1 MASVA
6 GGDDEV
12 VSIRGKSFE
21 SFDALYGYVQSIVNQ
36 TSHNSVPKEDEFL
49 RYVLLQGGTKETQ
62 MVNGLRVKKSPID
75 KKMYIMGL
83 DRKGEAIGL
92 DIRKCIGVMRSMHE
106 RVVRGGTKR
115 PAMDDDGTK
124 LPSVC
129 KRPNLTGPVPP
140 TDEANFLLKPRFPH
154 VKSGQ
159 FLGRSKDMCALLSD
173 RGSVVG
179 RCFMSE
185 SIDTEEMAQEE
196 LEEEDDEDTFGY
208 KFRSSYMRHSMLC
221 VERHEPTPMEPGDFQ
236 KVSAGSPDTWF
247 CIRADIPTFL
257 FPTKQF
263 NNRQDVDLTQVDMT
277 AAGGMWDV
285 QLFPKKEGRTTKC
298 SIDFDRC
305 NVRFLLRD
313 DLMVFQ
319 LFKGAFAEAFPSGT
333 RSKMRE
339 MGDVLRK
346 CPSAGKWMV
355 VELAETLITGK
366 NWPFQDGLVAPFMEL
381 WEAMC
386 SHSIMIKAIVC
397 PTLMYLGNYLFP
409 CHFQGFLRE
418 MRLGQLKQL
427 ETTLRDDPWRLM
439 FPNTML
445 NISRSSRI
453 PTLSGFMMM
462 DVFPEHPMLT
472 GNVTTRM
479 LIGTKETV
487 DHIQKNIINRAHRNR
502 LPPKVRWKYK
512 GGDTCVK
519 ASELMADGIPEK
531 GIVHMCD
538 EGVIVLVDGDGTAQ
552 GDQTKILDSTWL
564 TYPKVMADETTVARS
579 LATLFEK
586 TSTVFY
592 KPHPTADIPMMG
604 TPDKDQKSVVE
615 GIAEHPLCMV
625 TGGGGT
631 GKTFS
636 TSWGLRMKG
645 VPIDH
650 ILLTGPTA
658 MSARVLGDN
667 FTRAYGTD
675 ISKCNYS
682 TMHSI
687 IMSWSHFKK
696 IKEEFNR
703 MLMGGGIGPE
713 KKSPTWRYEN
723 ITTWVL
729 DELSLASLNIFAHLF
744 RLLTSGSLLQQVIFM
759 GDTNQIPSIEAG
771 NVIKD
776 IMTKS
781 CALEPYVVTLHT
793 NHRAES
799 KTIASNAKK
808 VLESQFPEFNEENYI
823 QMRPEVKDDMSDS
836 EREKEIL
843 EGRKK
848 AVNHVF
854 FSRDPSISQ
863 VITVR
868 RDDVDAWNTLAVEH
882 YQKRVWRNGV
892 FMRGDKIFNTRN
904 RKIQWGT
911 KIQEKPVKYQKEVYV
926 ANGETF
932 FIEDIYDVSHDGARG
947 PSAKDTSSPLAFN
960 MRMVSLSYVYSKEP
974 PVDVPWFVFR
984 KHVKLAY
991 ARTVH
996 TFQGSEVDYVLFD
1009 QCERAQSR
1017 DMFYTATTRGKKG
1030 IVVLCSGGI
1039 VYRTIVHGHPY
1050 QRKSLLG
1057 SRIDKLFDEFTK

>member
-1 MASVA
+1 MASVP
-6 GGDDEV
+6 GDEV

-49 RYVLLQGGTKETQ
+49 RHVLLQGGTKESQ
-62 MVNGLRVKKSPID
+62 MVNGLCVKKSPID

-83 DRKGEAIGL
+83 DKKGEAVGL

-106 RVVRGGTKR
+106 RTQGGTKR
-115 PAMDDDGTK
+115 PAADDNDKK
-124 LPSVC
+124 LPSIC
-129 KRPNLTGPVPP
+129 KRPKLAGPVPP

-159 FLGRSKDMCALLSD
+159 FLGRSKVPCALLGD

-185 SIDTEEMAQEE
+185 NLNIEEMGQEE
-196 LEEEDDEDTFGY
+196 LVEDDDEDKSVY
-208 KFRSSYMRHSMLC
+208 KFRSPHMRHSMLC
-221 VERHEPTPMEPGDFQ
+221 VERHEPTPMEPADFQ
-236 KVSAGSPDTWF
+236 KISEKSPDRWF
-247 CIRADIPTFL
+247 FIRSDIPTFL

-263 NNRQDVDLTQVDMT
+263 ANRRDVDLTQVDMT
-277 AAGGMWDV
+277 AAGGVWNV
-285 QLFPKKEGRTTKC
+285 QLFPRKEGRSTGC
-298 SIDFDRC
+298 SVDFDRC
-305 NVRFLLRD
+305 NVRFLLRE

-319 LFKGAFAEAFPSGT
+319 LFGGAFAGAFPSDI
-333 RSKMRE
+333 RSRMQK
-339 MGDVLRK
+339 MGDALRG

-366 NWPFQDGLVAPFMEL
+366 NWPFQDSLVAPFMEL
-381 WEAMC
+381 WKTVC
-386 SHSIMIKAIVC
+386 SHSIMFKAIVC
-397 PTLMYLGNYLFP
+397 PTLLYLGNYLFP
-409 CHFQGFLRE
+409 HHFQGFLKE
-418 MRLGQLKQL
+418 MHSEQLKQL
-427 ETTLRDDPWRLM
+427 EMTLRGDPWRLM

-445 NISRSSRI
+445 HIVRSSGV

-462 DVFPEHPMLT
+462 DVFPEHPALT
-472 GNVTTRM
+472 TDAMTRV
-479 LIGTKETV
+479 LIGTKETL
-487 DHIQKNIINRAHRNR
+487 DHIQKNIINRTHRNR

-519 ASELMADGIPEK
+519 ASELTADGIPEK
-531 GIVHMCD
+531 GILRMC
-538 EGVIVLVDGDGTAQ
+538 EESVVILVDGDGTVQ
-552 GDQTKILDSTWL
+552 DDQTKVLDSTWV
-564 TYPKVMADETTVARS
+564 TYPKVMADETTVSKS
-579 LATLFEK
+579 LASLFEK
-586 TSTVFY
+586 TPTVVY
-592 KPHPTADIPMMG
+592 KPCTADVSSMMG
-604 TPDKDQKSVVE
+604 TPDEDQRRVVE
-615 GIAEHPLCMV
+615 AIAKYPLCMV

-650 ILLTGPTA
+650 VLLTGPTA

-667 FTRAYGTD
+667 FTKAYGTD
-675 ISKCNYS
+675 ISECNYS

-687 IMSWSHFKK
+687 IMSWGHFKK
-696 IKEEFNR
+696 IREQFDQ
-703 MLMGGGIGPE
+703 MLMAGGIGPE
-713 KKSPTWRYEN
+713 KKPPTWKYEE

-729 DELSLASLNIFAHLF
+729 DELSLASLNVFAHLF
-744 RLLTSGSLLQQVIFM
+744 RLLMKGSQLQQVICM

-771 NVIKD
+771 NIIKD
-776 IMTKS
+776 LMTGS
-781 CALEPYVVTLHT
+781 CMLRPCVVTLHT

-799 KTIASNAKK
+799 KTIASNARK
-808 VLESQFPEFNEENYI
+808 VLGSQFPEFNEENYI
-823 QMRPEVKDDMSDS
+823 QMRPEVKDDMPDS
-836 EREKEIL
+836 ERDMEIMK
-843 EGRKK
+843 GRKK
-848 AVNHVF
+848 AVSHVF
-854 FSRDPSISQ
+854 FSQDPSISQ
-863 VITVR
+863 VIAVR

-882 YQKRVWRNGV
+882 YQKRVWKNGV

-904 RKIQWGT
+904 RKIKWGA
-911 KIQEKPVKYQKEVYV
+911 KSQENPDKHQKEVYI

-932 FIEDIYDVSHDGARG
+932 FIEDIYDASHNGVRG
-947 PSAKDTSSPLAFN
+947 PSAKDTSSPLVFD
-960 MRMVSLSYVYSKEP
+960 MRMVRLSYVYSKEP
-974 PVDVPWFVFR
+974 PIDVPWFVFR

-1009 QCERAQSR
+1009 QCERPQTR

-1030 IVVLCSGGI
+1030 IIVLCSGGI
-1039 VYRTIVHGHPY
+1039 VYKTIVHGHPY

-1057 SRIDKLFDEFTK
+1057 SRIDKLFASKFK